1 MGCFRTLKLTTPTY
15 GDLNHLVSAAMS
27 GITCCLRFPGQLNSD
42 LRKLA
47 VNLIPFPRL
56 HFFMCGFAPLTS
68 RGAQQYR
75 QLSVPE
81 LVQQMFDAKNMMC
94 ASDPHHGRYLTASAM
109 FRGRM
114 STKEVDEQM
123 LNVQTRTLLTSLNGS
138 QTTSNPLFAI
148 SHQRDL
154 RWLLP
159 SLVTPPP
166 SKRCSRELVNN
177 SHPCSEE
184 RPSSIGTLVKVW
196 TRWSSLKP
204 NPT

>member
-1 MGCFRTLKLTTPTY
+1 
-15 GDLNHLVSAAMS
+15 MS

-56 HFFMCGFAPLTS
+56 HFFMIGFAPLTS

-94 ASDPHHGRYLTASAM
+94 ASDPR
-109 FRGRM
+109 RGRM

-123 LNVQTRTLLTSLNGS
+123 PNVQNKNSS
-138 QTTSNPLFAI
+138 YFVEWIP
-148 SHQRDL
+148 
-154 RWLLP
+154 
-159 SLVTPPP
+159 
-166 SKRCSRELVNN
+166 NN
-177 SHPCSEE
+177 IK
-184 RPSSIGTLVKVW
+184 SSICDIPPKGLKM
-196 TRWSSLKP
+196 SSTFIGNSTAIQELFKR
-204 NPT
+204 